1 MEHFK
6 VYQSQTKF
14 DKIAD
19 SLNHLVG
26 EGGTFR
32 PSSRKNFLSERSVA
46 LTCTRANGTSTIVV
60 VAQDVSQQLR
70 DKSLKLS
77 ELGTFPIFEFG
88 NPNEVDEETGKPVP
102 PMLLLAYPS
111 DGNSDV
117 PTVTVTKDIIA
128 KAKDVKL
135 KRQASFDWTSRMAY

>member
-6 VYQSQTKF
+6 VYQSQTQF

-19 SLNHLVG
+19 SLNQLVG
-26 EGGTFR
+26 EGGTFG

-46 LTCTRANGTSTIVV
+46 LKCLRKDGTSAIVV
-60 VAQDVSQQLR
+60 VQQEISQQLR

-77 ELGTFPIFEFG
+77 ELGVFPIYEFG

-111 DGNSDV
+111 ESNSDIPQV
-117 PTVTVTKDIIA
+117 AVTKDAIA
-128 KAKDVKL
+128 KAKDVKI